1 MSAIYEKD
9 ETLIEAGVYY
19 NNDGSMKDIDF
30 LNEPIPRHMMSELYV
45 RNFMLKGNDRRQRK
59 SKKAG

>member
-9 ETLIEAGVYY
+9 KTLIGAGVFY

-30 LNEPIPRHMMSELYV
+30 QNEPIPRHMMYELYV
-45 RNFMLKGNDRRQRK
+45 RNFM
-59 SKKAG
+59 